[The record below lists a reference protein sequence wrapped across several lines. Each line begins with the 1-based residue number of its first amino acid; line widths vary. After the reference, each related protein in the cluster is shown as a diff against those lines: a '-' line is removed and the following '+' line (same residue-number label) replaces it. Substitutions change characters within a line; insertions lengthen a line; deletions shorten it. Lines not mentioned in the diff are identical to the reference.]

1 MILKVYMICNVW
13 KDKNYKVMCSKNIV
27 LSNYTSD
34 EVWYFYWGTETGKH
48 MKRNS
53 KSFIFFNLQNSGKR
67 CCKDNVIDPKR

>member
-1 MILKVYMICNVW
+1 MFSSCKITLYNEKFC
-13 KDKNYKVMCSKNIV
+13 
-27 LSNYTSD
+27 LSD